1 MSERMS
7 VISPEGLQL
16 REVSGVSRHLD
27 TLAGK
32 TIGEVYNNHFKGE
45 QMFGIYRRLLRERF
59 PGVRIIPFDQFPTV
73 YVGGDPASQKKT
85 AKEIA
90 ALAKEWEVDAI
101 ITGNGGGGTRTPS
114 SGRPAAEAEKPRI
127 PRGGGPPTGV
137 TNIAKATGQADGIN
151 PLTGA

>member
-1 MSERMS
+1 MNEKMG

-16 REVSGVSRHLD
+16 RAAGGVSRHLD

-45 QMFGIYRRLLRERF
+45 FMFQTYRRLFKARF
-59 PGVRIIPFDQFPTV
+59 PGVKIIAFDQFPTV

-90 ALAKEWEVDAI
+90 ALAKQWGVDALI
-101 ITGNGGGGTRTPS
+101 SGNGG
-114 SGRPAAEAEKPRI
+114 
-127 PRGGGPPTGV
+127 
-137 TNIAKATGQADGIN
+137 
-151 PLTGA
+151 

>member
-1 MSERMS
+1 MNSKMS

-16 REVSGVSRHLD
+16 RAAGAVSRPLD

-45 QMFGIYRRLLRERF
+45 LMFRTYRRLFEERF
-59 PGVRIIPFDQFPTV
+59 PGVKIIPYDQFPIV

-90 ALAKEWEVDAI
+90 ALARERGVDALI
-101 ITGNGGGGTRTPS
+101 SGNGG
-114 SGRPAAEAEKPRI
+114 
-127 PRGGGPPTGV
+127 
-137 TNIAKATGQADGIN
+137 
-151 PLTGA
+151 

>member
-1 MSERMS
+1 MALRALPFDLQFVRLDQEDLFVNSKMG

-16 REVSGVSRHLD
+16 RAAGAVSRHLD

-45 QMFGIYRRLLRERF
+45 FMFATYRRLFKARF
-59 PGVRIIPFDQFPTV
+59 PGVKIIPFDQFPTV

-90 ALAKEWEVDAI
+90 ALAKQWGVDALI
-101 ITGNGGGGTRTPS
+101 SGNGG
-114 SGRPAAEAEKPRI
+114 
-127 PRGGGPPTGV
+127 
-137 TNIAKATGQADGIN
+137 
-151 PLTGA
+151 